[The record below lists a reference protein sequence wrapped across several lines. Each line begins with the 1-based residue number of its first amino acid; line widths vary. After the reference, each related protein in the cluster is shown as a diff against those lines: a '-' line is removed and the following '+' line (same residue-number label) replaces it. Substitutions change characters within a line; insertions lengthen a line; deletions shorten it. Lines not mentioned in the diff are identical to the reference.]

1 MGMRDN
7 DKTILAYEAD
17 AQGYV
22 DKTPTQMAG
31 DKKAWVDLALSM
43 IGPTARILELGSGFG
58 RDADYIESQGFTVQR
73 SEAAKSFIKFMEQGG
88 HTPILLNAITEDY
101 GGPYDLIFA
110 NAVLLHFTSSE
121 TATVMKKTIS
131 ALAPNGLFAF
141 RLKAGDGSEWDK
153 SMKLP
158 RLMQYWHPDDLK
170 KVVTENG
177 FHVVS
182 FETGHSTYNKFTW
195 LQVIA
200 QKEQTKA
207 P

>member
-121 TATVMKKTIS
+121 TATVMKKRLVRLHQTGC
-131 ALAPNGLFAF
+131 LPFGLKPVMVPSGIN
-141 RLKAGDGSEWDK
+141 L
-153 SMKLP
+153 
-158 RLMQYWHPDDLK
+158 
-170 KVVTENG
+170 
-177 FHVVS
+177 
-182 FETGHSTYNKFTW
+182 
-195 LQVIA
+195 
-200 QKEQTKA
+200 
-207 P
+207 